1 MEGHIMKKIPNN
13 NGDELLDEYYSTE
26 ELSDLETQVLAGKV
40 DDKIT
45 RNKKNIFNL
54 ISHLKALKNYMLDS
68 DVAWYRKS
76 VVVAALVYF
85 VTPIDAIP
93 DFVPVA
99 GFLDDLGVIAAA
111 IKFLGN
117 EIKPYYE

>member
-1 MEGHIMKKIPNN
+1 MKKISNN
-13 NGDELLDEYYSTE
+13 NGDELLEEYYTGE

-40 DDKIT
+40 EDKIS

-54 ISHLKALKNYMLDS
+54 ISHLKALKNYMLDKN
-68 DVAWYRKS
+68 VAWYRKS

-111 IKFLGN
+111 LKFLGS
-117 EIKPYYE
+117 EIKRYYD

>member
-1 MEGHIMKKIPNN
+1 MKKIPNN

-45 RNKKNIFNL
+45 RNKKNLFSL
-54 ISHLKALKNYMLDS
+54 ISHLKAMKNYMLDGN
-68 DVAWYRKS
+68 VAWYRKS

-99 GFLDDLGVIAAA
+99 GFLDDLGVIAAV